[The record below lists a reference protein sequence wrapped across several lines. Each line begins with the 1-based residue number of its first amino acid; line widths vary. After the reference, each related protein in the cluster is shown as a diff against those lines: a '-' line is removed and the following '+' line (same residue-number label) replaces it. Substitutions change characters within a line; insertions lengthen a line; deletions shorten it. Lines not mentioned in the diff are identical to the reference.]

1 MSNMP
6 DPSTAASSSN
16 ELVAPDQLAAIVD
29 SVLKHEGSLRTSS
42 TPTPDAA
49 MVSTIL
55 DRFLWLAFPG
65 FFGPRIDDQD
75 STEGVRRRVAFLV
88 EDIARRLRPQLI
100 TAFAC
105 RSSSSSGCPRA
116 EAERRASETMAR
128 LLEAVPSIRSLLAT
142 DAAAGY
148 EGDPAVRHPDE
159 AILCQPGLQA
169 LVVHR
174 FAHELHLAEVPL
186 LPRMLAEIAHA
197 RSGIDIHPGARIGGG
212 CFIDHGTGVVIG
224 ETTVIGER
232 CQLYQGVTLGAS
244 RFEREAD
251 GSIRRGHRRHPTL
264 EDDVTVYAGA
274 TILGGDTV
282 IGRGSV
288 VNGGVFL
295 VQSVPPNSVV
305 SGPRLEVQLRP
316 R

>member
-1 MSNMP
+1 MSQTP
-6 DPSTAASSSN
+6 DSFATASSSN
-16 ELVAPDQLAAIVD
+16 EPVEPAPLAAILA
-29 SVLKHEGSLRTSS
+29 SVLEHQGSLRTSS

-65 FFGPRIDDQD
+65 FFGPRIEDRD
-75 STEGVRRRVAFLV
+75 SEEGVRRRITFLV
-88 EDIARRLRPQLI
+88 EDIVRRLRPQLI
-100 TAFAC
+100 TAFAS
-105 RSSSSSGCPRA
+105 RSAGTAPCSPA
-116 EAERRASETMAR
+116 EAEERASATVAR
-128 LLEAVPSIRSLLAT
+128 LLAAVPGIRGLLAT
-142 DAAAGY
+142 DALAGY
-148 EGDPAVRHPDE
+148 EGDPAVQHPDE

-174 FAHELHLAEVPL
+174 FAHELHEAGVPL
-186 LPRMLAEIAHA
+186 LPRMLSEISHA

-232 CQLYQGVTLGAS
+232 CRLYQGVTLGAS

-251 GSIRRGHRRHPTL
+251 GTIRRGHRRHPTL